1 MPNTPHT
8 MAVVD
13 KKEVELFA
21 ELLSH
26 IDGEIYTLLRSAK
39 IPNDILTSNDHYDY
53 LPETTIKNVVKIMG
67 ESASREEF
75 SLFMW
80 SFCKQT
86 YVPRFVAKLNQQD
99 SLKSAL
105 DQFGEQLKLVSNGAH
120 VYTKRAGG
128 KWWFVR
134 EKPFTNA
141 PWFKFAELFSVI
153 FINEL
158 ISVLTQGRWK
168 PSEVG
173 IQSDDLECFQSLPQM
188 GSAQFFTHR
197 PVTAFEIPEAIMF
210 EPIIL
215 PKTPPVLESSAP
227 LPSSFLSAFK
237 LVIKPYLTMG
247 KLPISLASEILNM
260 HVRTIQR
267 RLEQEGVVYKTL
279 IEEMVLE
286 QVLELLKQPD
296 LSITQVGA
304 KMGYSDSSHFTRAFK
319 RQMNMTPRQYRKSTA
334 NVGKQQSISSS
345 TKLSVRDPA
354 ITTPK

>member
-1 MPNTPHT
+1 M
-8 MAVVD
+8 
-13 KKEVELFA
+13 
-21 ELLSH
+21 
-26 IDGEIYTLLRSAK
+26 
-39 IPNDILTSNDHYDY
+39 
-53 LPETTIKNVVKIMG
+53 
-67 ESASREEF
+67 
-75 SLFMW
+75 
-80 SFCKQT
+80 
-86 YVPRFVAKLNQQD
+86 AKLSQQD

-105 DQFGEQLKLVSNGAH
+105 DQFGEQLKLISNGTNI
-120 VYTKRAGG
+120 YTKQSGG

-173 IQSDDLECFQSLPQM
+173 IQSEDLDCFQPLPQM
-188 GSAQFFTHR
+188 GSAQFYTHR
-197 PVTAFEIPEAIMF
+197 PVTAFEIPEEIMLA
-210 EPIIL
+210 PIVL
-215 PKTPPVLESSAP
+215 PKVAQTLEPSP
-227 LPSSFLSAFK
+227 MLPSSFLSAFK

-247 KLPISLASEILNM
+247 KLPISLASEILNI

-267 RLEQEGVVYKTL
+267 RLENEGVVYKTL
-279 IEEMVLE
+279 IEELVLE

-319 RQMNMTPRQYRKSTA
+319 RQMNMTPRQYRKEHC
-334 NVGKQQSISSS
+334 
-345 TKLSVRDPA
+345 
-354 ITTPK
+354 

>member
-1 MPNTPHT
+1 MPNTSQIMT
-8 MAVVD
+8 VVD

-21 ELLSH
+21 ELFKH
-26 IDGEIYTLLRSAK
+26 IDGEIYTLLRSAQ

-53 LPETTIKNVVKIMG
+53 LPETTVKNVVKIMG

-86 YVPRFVAKLNQQD
+86 YVPRFVAKLSQQD
-99 SLKSAL
+99 SLKNAL
-105 DQFGEQLKLVSNGAH
+105 DQFGEQLKLVSNGAN
-120 VYTKRAGG
+120 VYTKQSGG

-158 ISVLTQGRWK
+158 LSVLTQGRWK

-173 IQSDDLECFQSLPQM
+173 IQNGDLECFQSLPQM
-188 GSAQFFTHR
+188 GSAQFYTHR
-197 PVTAFEIPEAIMF
+197 PVTAFEIPEDIMLA
-210 EPIIL
+210 PIVL
-215 PKTPPVLESSAP
+215 PKIAQVPDLTKP

-247 KLPISLASEILNM
+247 KLPISLASEILNI

-267 RLEQEGVVYKTL
+267 RLESEGVVYKTL

-286 QVLELLKQPD
+286 QVLELLKQSD

-319 RQMNMTPRQYRKSTA
+319 RQMNMTPRQYRKEHS
-334 NVGKQQSISSS
+334 
-345 TKLSVRDPA
+345 
-354 ITTPK
+354 

>member
-1 MPNTPHT
+1 MSNTLQMT
-8 MAVVD
+8 VVD

-21 ELLSH
+21 ELFKH
-26 IDGEIYTLLRSAK
+26 IDGEIYTLLRCAK
-39 IPNDILTSNDHYDY
+39 IPNDILINNEHYDY
-53 LPETTIKNVVKIMG
+53 LPETTVKNVVKIMG

-86 YVPRFVAKLNQQD
+86 YVPRFVAKLSQQD

-105 DQFGEQLKLVSNGAH
+105 DQFGEQLKLISNGAN
-120 VYTKRAGG
+120 VYTKQSGG
-128 KWWFVR
+128 KWWLVR

-158 ISVLTQGRWK
+158 LSVLTQGRWK

-173 IQSDDLECFQSLPQM
+173 IQSGDLECFQSLPQM
-188 GSAQFFTHR
+188 GSAQFYTHR
-197 PVTAFEIPEAIMF
+197 PVTAFEIPEDIMLA
-210 EPIIL
+210 PIVL
-215 PKTPPVLESSAP
+215 PKVAQESEITAP

-247 KLPISLASEILNM
+247 KLPISLASEILNI

-267 RLEQEGVVYKTL
+267 RLESEGVVYKTL
-279 IEEMVLE
+279 IEEMVLV

-319 RQMNMTPRQYRKSTA
+319 RQMNMTPRQYRKA
-334 NVGKQQSISSS
+334 NS
-345 TKLSVRDPA
+345 
-354 ITTPK
+354 

>member
-1 MPNTPHT
+1 MPNTPQAMT
-8 MAVVD
+8 VVD

-21 ELLSH
+21 ELFKH
-26 IDGEIYTLLRSAK
+26 IDGEIYTLLRSAQ

-53 LPETTIKNVVKIMG
+53 LPETTVKNVVKIMG

-86 YVPRFVAKLNQQD
+86 YVPRLVAKLSQQG
-99 SLKSAL
+99 SLKNAL
-105 DQFGEQLKLVSNGAH
+105 DQFGEQLKLVSNGAN
-120 VYTKRAGG
+120 VYTKQSGG
-128 KWWFVR
+128 KWWLVR

-158 ISVLTQGRWK
+158 LSVLTQGRWK

-173 IQSDDLECFQSLPQM
+173 IQNGDLECFQSLPQM
-188 GSAQFFTHR
+188 GSAQFYTHR
-197 PVTAFEIPEAIMF
+197 PVTAFEIPEDIMLA
-210 EPIIL
+210 PIGL
-215 PKTPPVLESSAP
+215 PNIAQVSDLNKP

-247 KLPISLASEILNM
+247 KLPISLASEILNI

-267 RLEQEGVVYKTL
+267 RLESEGVVYKTL

-286 QVLELLKQPD
+286 QVLELLKQSD

-319 RQMNMTPRQYRKSTA
+319 RQMNMTPRQYRKEHS
-334 NVGKQQSISSS
+334 
-345 TKLSVRDPA
+345 
-354 ITTPK
+354 

>member
-1 MPNTPHT
+1 MSNTLQMT
-8 MAVVD
+8 VVD

-21 ELLSH
+21 ELFKH
-26 IDGEIYTLLRSAK
+26 IDGEIYTLLRNAK
-39 IPNDILTSNDHYDY
+39 IPNDILISNDHYDY

-80 SFCKQT
+80 SFCKQV
-86 YVPRFVAKLNQQD
+86 YVPRFVAKLSQQD

-105 DQFGEQLKLVSNGAH
+105 DQLGEQLKLISNGANL
-120 VYTKRAGG
+120 YTKQSGG

-134 EKPFTNA
+134 EKPFTND

-158 ISVLTQGRWK
+158 ISVLTQGRWQ

-188 GSAQFFTHR
+188 GGAQFYTHR
-197 PVTAFEIPEAIMF
+197 PVTAFEIQEEIML
-210 EPIIL
+210 EPIVL
-215 PKTPPVLESSAP
+215 PKAAQESVPATP
-227 LPSSFLSAFK
+227 LPSTFLNAFK

-247 KLPISLASEILNM
+247 KLPISLASEILNI

-267 RLEQEGVVYKTL
+267 RLENEGVVYKAL

-319 RQMNMTPRQYRKSTA
+319 RQMNMTPKQYRKEHC
-334 NVGKQQSISSS
+334 N
-345 TKLSVRDPA
+345 
-354 ITTPK
+354 

>member
-8 MAVVD
+8 MTVVD

-21 ELLSH
+21 ELFKN

-39 IPNDILTSNDHYDY
+39 IPNDILTNSDHYDY
-53 LPETTIKNVVKIMG
+53 LPETTVKNVVKIMG
-67 ESASREEF
+67 ESASTEEF

-86 YVPRFVAKLNQQD
+86 YVPRFVAKLSQQD

-105 DQFGEQLKLVSNGAH
+105 DQFGEQLKLVSNGAN
-120 VYTKRAGG
+120 VYTKQSGG
-128 KWWFVR
+128 KWWLVR
-134 EKPFTNA
+134 EKLFTNA
-141 PWFKFAELFSVI
+141 PWFKFAELFSVV

-158 ISVLTQGRWK
+158 LSVLTQGRWK

-173 IQSDDLECFQSLPQM
+173 IQSGDLECFQSLPQM
-188 GSAQFFTHR
+188 GSAQFYTHR
-197 PVTAFEIPEAIMF
+197 PVTAFEIPEEIMLS
-210 EPIIL
+210 PIVL
-215 PKTPPVLESSAP
+215 SKRGHTPELTTP

-247 KLPISLASEILNM
+247 KLPISLASEILNI

-267 RLEQEGVVYKTL
+267 RLESEGVVYKTL

-286 QVLELLKQPD
+286 QVLELLTESD
-296 LSITQVGA
+296 LSITQIGT
-304 KMGYSDSSHFTRAFK
+304 KMGYADSSHFTRAFK
-319 RQMNMTPRQYRKSTA
+319 RQMNMTPRQYRKERL
-334 NVGKQQSISSS
+334 Q
-345 TKLSVRDPA
+345 R
-354 ITTPK
+354 

>member
-1 MPNTPHT
+1 MPNTPQMT
-8 MAVVD
+8 VVD

-21 ELLSH
+21 ELFKN

-39 IPNDILTSNDHYDY
+39 IPNDILTSSDHYEY
-53 LPETTIKNVVKIMG
+53 LPETTITNVVNIMG

-75 SLFMW
+75 ALFMW

-86 YVPRFVAKLNQQD
+86 YVPRFVAKLSNQD

-105 DQFGEQLKLVSNGAH
+105 DQFAEQLKQVSNGVH
-120 VYTKRAGG
+120 LHTKQSGG
-128 KWWFVR
+128 KWWLVR

-158 ISVLTQGRWK
+158 LSVLTQGRWK
-168 PSEVG
+168 PSEIG
-173 IQSDDLECFQSLPQM
+173 IQSGDLDCFQSLPQM
-188 GSAQFFTHR
+188 GSAQFYTHR
-197 PVTAFEIPEAIMF
+197 PVTAFEIPEEIML
-210 EPIIL
+210 EPIVL
-215 PKTPPVLESSAP
+215 PKAAQELELASP

-247 KLPISLASEILNM
+247 KLPISLASEILNI

-267 RLEQEGVVYKTL
+267 RLENEGVVYKAL

-286 QVLELLKQPD
+286 QVLDLLKQPD

-319 RQMNMTPRQYRKSTA
+319 RQMNMTPRQYRKEHS
-334 NVGKQQSISSS
+334 
-345 TKLSVRDPA
+345 
-354 ITTPK
+354 

>member
-105 DQFGEQLKLVSNGAH
+105 DQFSEQLKLVSNGAH
-120 VYTKRAGG
+120 VYTKHAGG

-158 ISVLTQGRWK
+158 LSVLTQGRWK

-173 IQSDDLECFQSLPQM
+173 IQSSDLECFQSLPQM
-188 GSAQFFTHR
+188 GSAQFYTHR
-197 PVTAFEIPEAIMF
+197 PVTAFELPEDIMLA
-210 EPIIL
+210 PIVL
-215 PKTPPVLESSAP
+215 PKVAQASEITTP

-247 KLPISLASEILNM
+247 KLPISLASEILNI

-267 RLEQEGVVYKTL
+267 RLESEGVVYKTL
-279 IEEMVLE
+279 IEEMVLD

-319 RQMNMTPRQYRKSTA
+319 RQMNMTPRQYRKE
-334 NVGKQQSISSS
+334 N
-345 TKLSVRDPA
+345 LEP
-354 ITTPK
+354 

>member
-1 MPNTPHT
+1 MPNTPQAMT
-8 MAVVD
+8 VVD

-21 ELLSH
+21 ELFKH
-26 IDGEIYTLLRSAK
+26 IDGEIYTLLRSAQ

-86 YVPRFVAKLNQQD
+86 YVPRFVAKLSQQG
-99 SLKSAL
+99 SLKIAL
-105 DQFGEQLKLVSNGAH
+105 DQFGEQLKLVSNGAN
-120 VYTKRAGG
+120 VYTKQSGG
-128 KWWFVR
+128 KWWLVR

-158 ISVLTQGRWK
+158 LSVLTQGRWK

-173 IQSDDLECFQSLPQM
+173 IQNGDLECFQSLPQM
-188 GSAQFFTHR
+188 GSAQYYTHR
-197 PVTAFEIPEAIMF
+197 PVTAFEIPAEIMLS
-210 EPIIL
+210 PIVL
-215 PKTPPVLESSAP
+215 SKRGHTPEFTTP

-247 KLPISLASEILNM
+247 KLPISLASEILNI

-267 RLEQEGVVYKTL
+267 RLESEGVIYKTL
-279 IEEMVLE
+279 IEDMVLE
-286 QVLELLKQPD
+286 QVLELLTESD
-296 LSITQVGA
+296 LSITQVGT
-304 KMGYSDSSHFTRAFK
+304 KMGYADSSHFTRAFK
-319 RQMNMTPRQYRKSTA
+319 RQMNMTPRQYRKERL
-334 NVGKQQSISSS
+334 Q
-345 TKLSVRDPA
+345 R
-354 ITTPK
+354 

>member
-1 MPNTPHT
+1 MPNTPQIMT
-8 MAVVD
+8 VVD

-21 ELLSH
+21 ELFKH
-26 IDGEIYTLLRSAK
+26 IDGEIYTLLRSAQ

-53 LPETTIKNVVKIMG
+53 LPETTVKNVVKIMG

-86 YVPRFVAKLNQQD
+86 YVPRFVAKLSQQD
-99 SLKSAL
+99 SLKNAL
-105 DQFGEQLKLVSNGAH
+105 DQFGEQLKLVSNGAN
-120 VYTKRAGG
+120 VYTKQSGG
-128 KWWFVR
+128 KWWLVR

-158 ISVLTQGRWK
+158 LSVLTQGRWK

-173 IQSDDLECFQSLPQM
+173 IQNGDLECFQSLPQM
-188 GSAQFFTHR
+188 GSAQFYTHR
-197 PVTAFEIPEAIMF
+197 PVTAFEIPEDIMLA
-210 EPIIL
+210 PIVL
-215 PKTPPVLESSAP
+215 PQIAQVSDLTKP

-237 LVIKPYLTMG
+237 LVIKPYLSMG
-247 KLPISLASEILNM
+247 KLPISLASEILNI

-267 RLEQEGVVYKTL
+267 RLESEGVVYKTL

-286 QVLELLKQPD
+286 QVLELLKQSD

-319 RQMNMTPRQYRKSTA
+319 RQMNMTPRQYRKEHS
-334 NVGKQQSISSS
+334 
-345 TKLSVRDPA
+345 
-354 ITTPK
+354 

>member
-1 MPNTPHT
+1 MPDTSQIMT
-8 MAVVD
+8 VVD

-21 ELLSH
+21 ELFKH
-26 IDGEIYTLLRSAK
+26 IDGEIYTLLRSAQ

-53 LPETTIKNVVKIMG
+53 LPETTVKNVVKIMG

-86 YVPRFVAKLNQQD
+86 YVPRFVAKLSQQD

-105 DQFGEQLKLVSNGAH
+105 DQFGEQLKLVSNGAN
-120 VYTKRAGG
+120 VYTKQSGG
-128 KWWFVR
+128 KWWLVR

-158 ISVLTQGRWK
+158 LLVLTQGRWK

-173 IQSDDLECFQSLPQM
+173 IQNGDLECFQSLPQM
-188 GSAQFFTHR
+188 GSAQFYTHR
-197 PVTAFEIPEAIMF
+197 PVTAFEIPEDIMLA
-210 EPIIL
+210 PIVL
-215 PKTPPVLESSAP
+215 PQIAQVPDLTKP

-247 KLPISLASEILNM
+247 KLPISLASEILNI

-267 RLEQEGVVYKTL
+267 RLESEGVVYKTL

-286 QVLELLKQPD
+286 QVLELLKQSD

-319 RQMNMTPRQYRKSTA
+319 RQMNMTPRQYRKEHS
-334 NVGKQQSISSS
+334 
-345 TKLSVRDPA
+345 
-354 ITTPK
+354 

>member
-1 MPNTPHT
+1 MT
-8 MAVVD
+8 VVD

-21 ELLSH
+21 ELFKH
-26 IDGEIYTLLRSAK
+26 IDGEIYTLLRSAQ

-53 LPETTIKNVVKIMG
+53 LPETTVKNVVKIMG

-86 YVPRFVAKLNQQD
+86 YVPRFVVKLSQQD

-105 DQFGEQLKLVSNGAH
+105 DQFGEQLKLVSNGAN
-120 VYTKRAGG
+120 VYTKQSGG
-128 KWWFVR
+128 KWWLVR

-141 PWFKFAELFSVI
+141 PWFKFAEVFSVI

-158 ISVLTQGRWK
+158 LSVLTQGRWK

-173 IQSDDLECFQSLPQM
+173 IQNGDLECFQSLPQM
-188 GSAQFFTHR
+188 GSAQFYTYR
-197 PVTAFEIPEAIMF
+197 PVTAFEIPEDIMLA
-210 EPIIL
+210 PI
-215 PKTPPVLESSAP
+215 VLSKIAQVSDLTKP

-247 KLPISLASEILNM
+247 KLPISLASEILNI

-267 RLEQEGVVYKTL
+267 RLESEGVVYKTL

-286 QVLELLKQPD
+286 QVLELLKQSG

-319 RQMNMTPRQYRKSTA
+319 RQMNMTPRQYRKEHS
-334 NVGKQQSISSS
+334 
-345 TKLSVRDPA
+345 
-354 ITTPK
+354 

>member
-1 MPNTPHT
+1 MT
-8 MAVVD
+8 VVD

-21 ELLSH
+21 ELFKH
-26 IDGEIYTLLRSAK
+26 IDGEIYTLLRNAK
-39 IPNDILTSNDHYDY
+39 IPNDILTSSDHYEY

-75 SLFMW
+75 ALFMW

-86 YVPRFVAKLNQQD
+86 YVPRFVAKLSQQD

-105 DQFGEQLKLVSNGAH
+105 DQFGEQLKLISNGAI
-120 VYTKRAGG
+120 VYTKHSGG

-134 EKPFTNA
+134 EKPFTNV

-158 ISVLTQGRWK
+158 LSVLTQGRWK

-173 IQSDDLECFQSLPQM
+173 IQSDDLDCFQSLPQM
-188 GSAQFFTHR
+188 GNAQFYTHR
-197 PVTAFEIPEAIMF
+197 PVTAFEIPENIML
-210 EPIIL
+210 EPIVL
-215 PKTPPVLESSAP
+215 PKVAEALEPTAP
-227 LPSSFLSAFK
+227 LPSTFLNAFK

-247 KLPISLASEILNM
+247 KLPISLASEILNI

-267 RLEQEGVVYKTL
+267 RLESEGVVYKTL
-279 IEEMVLE
+279 IEEMVLD

-319 RQMNMTPRQYRKSTA
+319 RQMNMTPRQYRKEHC
-334 NVGKQQSISSS
+334 
-345 TKLSVRDPA
+345 
-354 ITTPK
+354 

>member
-1 MPNTPHT
+1 MSNTPQMT
-8 MAVVD
+8 VVD

-21 ELLSH
+21 ELFKN

-39 IPNDILTSNDHYDY
+39 IPNDILTSSDHYEY
-53 LPETTIKNVVKIMG
+53 LPETTIKNVVNIMG

-75 SLFMW
+75 ALFMW

-86 YVPRFVAKLNQQD
+86 YVPRFVAKLSKQD

-105 DQFGEQLKLVSNGAH
+105 DQFSEQLKQVSNGAH
-120 VYTKRAGG
+120 LYTKQSGG

-158 ISVLTQGRWK
+158 LSVLTQGRWK
-168 PSEVG
+168 PSEIG
-173 IQSDDLECFQSLPQM
+173 IQNGDLDCFQSLPQM
-188 GSAQFFTHR
+188 GGAQFYTHR
-197 PVTAFEIPEAIMF
+197 PVTAFEIPEEIML
-210 EPIIL
+210 EPIVL
-215 PKTPPVLESSAP
+215 PKVLQEPELASP

-247 KLPISLASEILNM
+247 KLPISLASEILNI

-267 RLEQEGVVYKTL
+267 RLENEGVVYKAL

-286 QVLELLKQPD
+286 QVLDLLKQPD

-319 RQMNMTPRQYRKSTA
+319 RQMNMTPRQYRKEH
-334 NVGKQQSISSS
+334 G
-345 TKLSVRDPA
+345 
-354 ITTPK
+354 

>member
-1 MPNTPHT
+1 MT
-8 MAVVD
+8 VVD

-21 ELLSH
+21 ELFKH
-26 IDGEIYTLLRSAK
+26 IDGEIYTLLRSAQ

-53 LPETTIKNVVKIMG
+53 LPETTVKNVVKIMG

-86 YVPRFVAKLNQQD
+86 YVPRFVAKLSQQD
-99 SLKSAL
+99 SLKNAL
-105 DQFGEQLKLVSNGAH
+105 DQFGEQLKLVSNGAN
-120 VYTKRAGG
+120 VYTKQSGG
-128 KWWFVR
+128 KWWLVR

-158 ISVLTQGRWK
+158 LSVLTQGRWK

-173 IQSDDLECFQSLPQM
+173 IQNGDLECFQSLPQM
-188 GSAQFFTHR
+188 GSAQFYTHR
-197 PVTAFEIPEAIMF
+197 PVTAFEISEDIMLA
-210 EPIIL
+210 PIVL
-215 PKTPPVLESSAP
+215 PKIAQVSDLTKP

-247 KLPISLASEILNM
+247 KLPISLASEILNI

-267 RLEQEGVVYKTL
+267 RLESEGAVYKTL

-286 QVLELLKQPD
+286 QVLELLKQSD
-296 LSITQVGA
+296 LSVTQVGA

-319 RQMNMTPRQYRKSTA
+319 RQMNMTPRQYRKEHS
-334 NVGKQQSISSS
+334 
-345 TKLSVRDPA
+345 
-354 ITTPK
+354 

>member
-1 MPNTPHT
+1 MT
-8 MAVVD
+8 VVD

-21 ELLSH
+21 ELFKH
-26 IDGEIYTLLRSAK
+26 IDGEIYTLLRSAQ

-53 LPETTIKNVVKIMG
+53 LPETTVKNVVKIMG

-86 YVPRFVAKLNQQD
+86 YVPRFVAKLSQQD
-99 SLKSAL
+99 SLKNAL
-105 DQFGEQLKLVSNGAH
+105 DQFVEQLKLVSNGAN
-120 VYTKRAGG
+120 VYTKQSGG
-128 KWWFVR
+128 KWWLVR

-158 ISVLTQGRWK
+158 LSVLTQGRWK

-173 IQSDDLECFQSLPQM
+173 IQNGDLECFQSLPQM
-188 GSAQFFTHR
+188 GSAQFYTHR
-197 PVTAFEIPEAIMF
+197 PVTAFEIPEDIMLA
-210 EPIIL
+210 PIVL
-215 PKTPPVLESSAP
+215 PQIAQVSDLTKP

-237 LVIKPYLTMG
+237 LVIKPYLSMG
-247 KLPISLASEILNM
+247 KLPISLASEILNI

-267 RLEQEGVVYKTL
+267 RLESEGVVYKIL

-286 QVLELLKQPD
+286 QVLELLKQSD

-319 RQMNMTPRQYRKSTA
+319 RQMNMTPRQYRKEHS
-334 NVGKQQSISSS
+334 
-345 TKLSVRDPA
+345 
-354 ITTPK
+354 

>member
-1 MPNTPHT
+1 MT
-8 MAVVD
+8 VVD

-21 ELLSH
+21 ELFKH
-26 IDGEIYTLLRSAK
+26 IDGEIYTLLRNAK

-86 YVPRFVAKLNQQD
+86 YVPRFVAKLSQQD
-99 SLKSAL
+99 SLKSVL
-105 DQFGEQLKLVSNGAH
+105 DQFGEQLKLVSNGAN
-120 VYTKRAGG
+120 VYTKQSGG
-128 KWWFVR
+128 KWWLVR

-158 ISVLTQGRWK
+158 LSVLTQGRWK

-173 IQSDDLECFQSLPQM
+173 IQSGDLECFQSLPQM
-188 GSAQFFTHR
+188 GSAQFYTHR
-197 PVTAFEIPEAIMF
+197 PVTAFEIPEEIMLS
-210 EPIIL
+210 PIVL
-215 PKTPPVLESSAP
+215 SKRGHTPEFITP

-247 KLPISLASEILNM
+247 KLPISLASEILNI

-267 RLEQEGVVYKTL
+267 RLESEGVVYKTL
-279 IEEMVLE
+279 IEEMVFE
-286 QVLELLKQPD
+286 QVLELLTESD
-296 LSITQVGA
+296 LSITQVGT
-304 KMGYSDSSHFTRAFK
+304 KMGYADSSHFTRAFK
-319 RQMNMTPRQYRKSTA
+319 RQMNMTPRQYRKERL
-334 NVGKQQSISSS
+334 K
-345 TKLSVRDPA
+345 R
-354 ITTPK
+354 

>member
-1 MPNTPHT
+1 MT
-8 MAVVD
+8 VVD

-21 ELLSH
+21 ELFKH
-26 IDGEIYTLLRSAK
+26 IDGDIYTLIRSAK
-39 IPNDILTSNDHYDY
+39 VPNDILTSNDHYDY

-75 SLFMW
+75 SLFIW

-86 YVPRFVAKLNQQD
+86 YVSRFVAKLSQQD

-105 DQFGEQLKLVSNGAH
+105 DQFGEQLKLVSNGAN
-120 VYTKRAGG
+120 VYTKQSGG

-141 PWFKFAELFSVI
+141 PWFEFAELFSVI

-158 ISVLTQGRWK
+158 LSVLTQGRWK

-173 IQSDDLECFQSLPQM
+173 IQSSDLECFKSLPQM
-188 GSAQFFTHR
+188 GSAQFYTHR
-197 PVTAFEIPEAIMF
+197 PVTAFEIAEELMLA
-210 EPIIL
+210 PIVL
-215 PKTPPVLESSAP
+215 PKAPLVLESNAP
-227 LPSSFLSAFK
+227 LPSSFLIAFK

-267 RLEQEGVVYKTL
+267 RLEHEGVVYKTL

-304 KMGYSDSSHFTRAFK
+304 QMGYSDSSHFTRAFK
-319 RQMNMTPRQYRKSTA
+319 RQMNMTPRQYRKEHS
-334 NVGKQQSISSS
+334 
-345 TKLSVRDPA
+345 
-354 ITTPK
+354 

>member
-1 MPNTPHT
+1 MT
-8 MAVVD
+8 VVD

-21 ELLSH
+21 ELFKH
-26 IDGEIYTLLRSAK
+26 IDGEIYTLLRSAQ

-86 YVPRFVAKLNQQD
+86 YVPRFVAKLSQQG
-99 SLKSAL
+99 SLKIAL
-105 DQFGEQLKLVSNGAH
+105 DQFGEQLKLVSNGAN
-120 VYTKRAGG
+120 VYTKQSGG
-128 KWWFVR
+128 KWWLVR

-158 ISVLTQGRWK
+158 LSVLTQGRWK

-173 IQSDDLECFQSLPQM
+173 IQNGDLECFQSLPQM
-188 GSAQFFTHR
+188 GSAQYYTHR
-197 PVTAFEIPEAIMF
+197 PVTAFEIPAEIMLS
-210 EPIIL
+210 PIVL
-215 PKTPPVLESSAP
+215 SKRGHTPEFTTP

-247 KLPISLASEILNM
+247 KLPISLASEILNI

-267 RLEQEGVVYKTL
+267 RLESEGVIYKTL
-279 IEEMVLE
+279 IEDMVLE
-286 QVLELLKQPD
+286 QVLELLTESD
-296 LSITQVGA
+296 LSITQVGT
-304 KMGYSDSSHFTRAFK
+304 KMGYADSSHFTRAFK
-319 RQMNMTPRQYRKSTA
+319 RQMNMTPRQYRKERL
-334 NVGKQQSISSS
+334 Q
-345 TKLSVRDPA
+345 R
-354 ITTPK
+354 

>member
-1 MPNTPHT
+1 MT
-8 MAVVD
+8 VVD

-21 ELLSH
+21 ELFKH
-26 IDGEIYTLLRSAK
+26 IDGEIYTLLRNAK
-39 IPNDILTSNDHYDY
+39 IPNDIIISNDHYDY

-80 SFCKQT
+80 SFCKQV
-86 YVPRFVAKLNQQD
+86 YVPRFVAKLSQQD

-105 DQFGEQLKLVSNGAH
+105 DQLGEQLKLISNGANL
-120 VYTKRAGG
+120 YTKQSGG

-134 EKPFTNA
+134 EKPFTND

-158 ISVLTQGRWK
+158 ISVLTQGRWQ

-173 IQSDDLECFQSLPQM
+173 IQSDDLECFQALPQM
-188 GSAQFFTHR
+188 GGAQFYTHR
-197 PVTAFEIPEAIMF
+197 PVTAFEIQEEIML
-210 EPIIL
+210 EPI
-215 PKTPPVLESSAP
+215 VLRKAAQESVPATP

-247 KLPISLASEILNM
+247 KLPIGLASEILNI

-267 RLEQEGVVYKTL
+267 RLENEGVVYKAL

-319 RQMNMTPRQYRKSTA
+319 RQMNMTPRQYRKEY
-334 NVGKQQSISSS
+334 IE
-345 TKLSVRDPA
+345 P
-354 ITTPK
+354 

>member
-1 MPNTPHT
+1 MPNTPHVMT
-8 MAVVD
+8 VVD

-21 ELLSH
+21 ELFKN
-26 IDGEIYTLLRSAK
+26 IDGEIYTLLRCAK
-39 IPNDILTSNDHYDY
+39 IPNDILISNEHYDY
-53 LPETTIKNVVKIMG
+53 LPETTVKNVVKIMG

-86 YVPRFVAKLNQQD
+86 YVPRFVAKLSQQD

-105 DQFGEQLKLVSNGAH
+105 DQFSEQLKLISNGAI
-120 VYTKRAGG
+120 VYTKHSGG

-134 EKPFTNA
+134 DKPFTNA

-158 ISVLTQGRWK
+158 LSVLTQGRWK

-173 IQSDDLECFQSLPQM
+173 IQSDDLDCFQSLPQM
-188 GSAQFFTHR
+188 GNAQFYTHR
-197 PVTAFEIPEAIMF
+197 PVTAFEIPEEIML
-210 EPIIL
+210 EPIVL
-215 PKTPPVLESSAP
+215 PKVAEALEPTAP
-227 LPSSFLSAFK
+227 LPSTFLNAFK

-247 KLPISLASEILNM
+247 KLPISLASEILNI

-267 RLEQEGVVYKTL
+267 RLESEGVVYKTL

-286 QVLELLKQPD
+286 QVLELLKQPE

-319 RQMNMTPRQYRKSTA
+319 RQMNMTPRQYRKENS
-334 NVGKQQSISSS
+334 
-345 TKLSVRDPA
+345 
-354 ITTPK
+354 